1 MIKWG
6 HLGCCFTSKM
16 TPRIYVFCK
25 ALSGKLA
32 NLCQAVPT
40 AQMCMVWVLLTRI
53 MCPVEIS
60 MLDCTGSSH
69 QDGVL
74 LWELGLAWGASLN
87 CEETLLTREFS
98 AGAGGG
104 GVSARPKSDLAAMC
118 CRQSSCGKM
127 TQLQHPG
134 TLVTETR
141 QKIGKAESWTEAKS
155 IPINQRSLIL
165 PLRDAK
171 AVGK

>member
-6 HLGCCFTSKM
+6 HLVGVSFQKRHQASM
-16 TPRIYVFCK
+16 S
-25 ALSGKLA
+25 SGKLA
-32 NLCQAVPT
+32 NLCQAVQT
-40 AQMCMVWVLLTRI
+40 AQIHSVWVLLTRI

-104 GVSARPKSDLAAMC
+104 GVSARPKRDLAAMC
-118 CRQSSCGKM
+118 CRQSSCRKDDPATTTMHTGHSEHDK
-127 TQLQHPG
+127 
-134 TLVTETR
+134 R
-141 QKIGKAESWTEAKS
+141 
-155 IPINQRSLIL
+155 
-165 PLRDAK
+165 
-171 AVGK
+171 